1 MLKNNMRNIGIV
13 AHVDAGKTTVTEQL
27 LYQSGSSRSLGNV
40 NKGTT
45 HTDSMEIERQRGIS
59 VKSSEID
66 LTFNNTNIYL
76 IDTPGHIDFIGE
88 VERSIGVLD
97 GAVVVV
103 SCVEGVQPQTQIYFD
118 ALAQMNIPTIFF
130 INKLD
135 RPGSDPTKVVADIK
149 NSLTNKLVPVQI
161 IENINNSFIRKD
173 LFTSISS
180 MEDPNYASII
190 EDIVVLLGEENE
202 DIIEAYYDNSLSVT
216 ALKQELMLQAM
227 SGKVYPVF
235 FGIAIDGE
243 GILELLNGIVDYIPG
258 PKDLDKEP
266 FSALVYKI
274 SHHKTFGKISHI
286 KVFSGKIT
294 ARDEILNLTSQVKEK
309 ATILRKIIN
318 HKDCDIKE
326 ASSGDLIMVSGLN
339 SKVGDV
345 LGSSSYIPKLPT
357 IANPVLAIKIHP
369 LKTQDFVP
377 LVEALNILQEEDPL
391 LNMEWIKEK
400 REINIHITGA
410 IQIEVIENILKNRFN
425 IEVTFDEASVI
436 YKETPSKTGY
446 GEEFYTMPKPCWAI
460 VTFLIEPLPIGS
472 GIVYESQVRTE
483 NIKLRYQR
491 EIEGNIHRLLKQGLY
506 GWNVTDLKITLVD
519 GEDHVLHSRSG
530 DFTTATAIALMNGFS
545 HIGMTLLEP
554 IMDFKIS
561 VPEDVCGKVLNDII
575 NMRGT
580 FNSPVI
586 SNGIFTVTGKV
597 PVATSLN
604 YPINLG
610 IISSG
615 KGIISTKFNSYA
627 PCQLELGKTREY
639 VGVNPRDRSKY
650 ILYARKAL

>member
-1 MLKNNMRNIGIV
+1 MIKNNMRNIGIV

-202 DIIEAYYDNSLSVT
+202 DIIEAYYDNSLPVT
-216 ALKQELMLQAM
+216 ALKRELMLQAM

-286 KVFSGKIT
+286 KIFSGKIT

-377 LVEALNILQEEDPL
+377 LVEALNILQAEDPL

-410 IQIEVIENILKNRFN
+410 IQIEVIENIL
-425 IEVTFDEASVI
+425 
-436 YKETPSKTGY
+436 
-446 GEEFYTMPKPCWAI
+446 
-460 VTFLIEPLPIGS
+460 
-472 GIVYESQVRTE
+472 
-483 NIKLRYQR
+483 
-491 EIEGNIHRLLKQGLY
+491 
-506 GWNVTDLKITLVD
+506 
-519 GEDHVLHSRSG
+519 
-530 DFTTATAIALMNGFS
+530 
-545 HIGMTLLEP
+545 
-554 IMDFKIS
+554 
-561 VPEDVCGKVLNDII
+561 
-575 NMRGT
+575 
-580 FNSPVI
+580 
-586 SNGIFTVTGKV
+586 
-597 PVATSLN
+597 
-604 YPINLG
+604 
-610 IISSG
+610 
-615 KGIISTKFNSYA
+615 
-627 PCQLELGKTREY
+627 
-639 VGVNPRDRSKY
+639 
-650 ILYARKAL
+650 